1 MHFPLERVYQARA
14 LEGMFCCHFHTMPSY
29 GARRFV
35 LGMWCVMPSRDHV
48 PNLIQHQ
55 RMLYGAR
62 MQRDLNV
69 PDAGHIHDAL
79 LRSCRTCP
87 SLENLPQSVPD
98 DLCLTLLQ

>member
-1 MHFPLERVYQARA
+1 
-14 LEGMFCCHFHTMPSY
+14 
-29 GARRFV
+29 
-35 LGMWCVMPSRDHV
+35 
-48 PNLIQHQ
+48 
-55 RMLYGAR
+55 MLYGAR